1 MVLAAH
7 IDEVGLGGDQVQVE
21 MNNLFEYAM
30 ETNKVEE
37 SIQISD
43 DPIGHDDDDEQ
54 FESNNFLKTHLQIF
68 QMALSVINVTL
79 WQRLKLA

>member
-7 IDEVGLGGDQVQVE
+7 IDNNVLGGDQAQVE
-21 MNNLFEYAM
+21 IINMFEYAM

-37 SIQISD
+37 SIQIYD

-54 FESNNFLKTHLQIF
+54 FEATTFFKTHLQIL

-79 WQRLKLA
+79 WQILKLA